1 MQCNDYELGLCK
13 KLCNKYPLADWLSVI
28 AYCQS
33 LLSIKFRKNN
43 SYLLDYLQLGNT
55 KKSQLQRNILKTYE
69 TVRLKLLTLGTRKVL
84 IMNRSTY
91 IYIIFNIIFSFSN
104 KSFAQK
110 LNKYGHTIIENNSK
124 QLQTSIDFD
133 SGQELI
139 EYKNLVFKGNS
150 AFKIK
155 NGYLSISGKYENTG
169 SYIYIY
175 NEIGSEVFTK
185 RYKSI
190 INLKISPSGNYCC
203 FYDGTQLQIL
213 NLITLKVQVLP
224 GTTLF
229 DINNNG
235 DVVFYNESNGSINVD
250 STSYAFNEPVFM
262 IKFFDEK
269 AIFATKND
277 IYSFE
282 NNVIKK
288 IYQSEE
294 GRIFDIQIIQDK
306 MYFTT
311 KQELKDKFIFQLFST
326 NNLSTFQFEQQAELA
341 LANLRNKKQLA
352 TPIDSKFHNLTNELI
367 RDPLNFYQDTV
378 YQPIG
383 NSYNEIQ
390 EYTPGSPYL
399 HPGVDLLG
407 TYLQDVYSVKQGYVK
422 AIITISGIYHWRI
435 AIANEN
441 TADTSQGYLYA
452 HLEQS
457 TIPYQVGDSVN
468 EGDIIGQLVDFPV
481 TGFVHC
487 HFARIFDDGL
497 TWNGSWW
504 TFENPLTYM
513 TNFFDT
519 IPPGFEPTINNDV
532 FAFRDSA
539 GNYLSPSS
547 LYGNVKVISKSF
559 DQINASWHCDVNKLR
574 YSLSPLSNPQTILID
589 TFAYEYDFYNDN
601 YFSTSYL
608 TGIINTIYSRDIS
621 CYTTA
626 DYVVRDFYHIVT
638 NSDGNDTIDGND
650 SIQYFDT
657 KQFANGNYIFRV
669 EASDPSGNTSRD
681 SMIITIQN
689 TGTAIENFSNEN
701 RFQISPNPFEDNLN
715 IQFLKSIDELES
727 LTIIDVMGRAVKELN
742 NLNTNQ
748 TLSINLSDLK
758 SGVYFVRINFDQ
770 EIKTLKII
778 KN

>member
-110 LNKYGHTIIENNSK
+110 LNKFGHIIIENNSK
-124 QLQTSIDFD
+124 QLQTSIDFE

-139 EYKNLVFKGNS
+139 EYKNLLFKGNS

-169 SYIYIY
+169 SSIYIY

-262 IKFFDEK
+262 IEFFNEK
-269 AIFATKND
+269 AIVATKND
-277 IYSFE
+277 LYSFE

-341 LANLRNKKQLA
+341 LANLRSKKQLA

-547 LYGNVKVISKSF
+547 LYGNVTVISKSF

-715 IQFLKSIDELES
+715 IQSLKSIDELES

>member
-1 MQCNDYELGLCK
+1 
-13 KLCNKYPLADWLSVI
+13 
-28 AYCQS
+28 
-33 LLSIKFRKNN
+33 
-43 SYLLDYLQLGNT
+43 
-55 KKSQLQRNILKTYE
+55 
-69 TVRLKLLTLGTRKVL
+69 
-84 IMNRSTY
+84 
-91 IYIIFNIIFSFSN
+91 
-104 KSFAQK
+104 
-110 LNKYGHTIIENNSK
+110 
-124 QLQTSIDFD
+124 
-133 SGQELI
+133 
-139 EYKNLVFKGNS
+139 
-150 AFKIK
+150 
-155 NGYLSISGKYENTG
+155 
-169 SYIYIY
+169 
-175 NEIGSEVFTK
+175 
-185 RYKSI
+185 
-190 INLKISPSGNYCC
+190 
-203 FYDGTQLQIL
+203 
-213 NLITLKVQVLP
+213 
-224 GTTLF
+224 
-229 DINNNG
+229 
-235 DVVFYNESNGSINVD
+235 
-250 STSYAFNEPVFM
+250 
-262 IKFFDEK
+262 
-269 AIFATKND
+269 
-277 IYSFE
+277 
-282 NNVIKK
+282 
-288 IYQSEE
+288 
-294 GRIFDIQIIQDK
+294 
-306 MYFTT
+306 
-311 KQELKDKFIFQLFST
+311 
-326 NNLSTFQFEQQAELA
+326 
-341 LANLRNKKQLA
+341 
-352 TPIDSKFHNLTNELI
+352 
-367 RDPLNFYQDTV
+367 
-378 YQPIG
+378 
-383 NSYNEIQ
+383 
-390 EYTPGSPYL
+390 
-399 HPGVDLLG
+399 
-407 TYLQDVYSVKQGYVK
+407 
-422 AIITISGIYHWRI
+422 
-435 AIANEN
+435 
-441 TADTSQGYLYA
+441 
-452 HLEQS
+452 
-457 TIPYQVGDSVN
+457 VN

-727 LTIIDVMGRAVKELN
+727 LTIIDVMGRVVKELN

>member
-1 MQCNDYELGLCK
+1 
-13 KLCNKYPLADWLSVI
+13 
-28 AYCQS
+28 
-33 LLSIKFRKNN
+33 
-43 SYLLDYLQLGNT
+43 
-55 KKSQLQRNILKTYE
+55 
-69 TVRLKLLTLGTRKVL
+69 
-84 IMNRSTY
+84 MNRSIY

-110 LNKYGHTIIENNSK
+110 LNKFGHIIIENNSN
-124 QLQTSIDFD
+124 QLKTTMNFE

-139 EYKNLVFKGNS
+139 EYKNLLFKGNS

-169 SYIYIY
+169 ASIYIY
-175 NEIGSEVFTK
+175 SEIGTEVYTK

-203 FYDGTQLQIL
+203 FYDGSQLQIL
-213 NLITLKVQVLP
+213 NLLTLKGKIFP
-224 GTTLF
+224 SATIF

-235 DVVFYNESNGSINVD
+235 DVVFYNENKSSISIGSN
-250 STSYAFNEPVFM
+250 SYAIEEPVFM
-262 IKFFDEK
+262 IDFFNEK

-277 IYSFE
+277 LYSFE

-326 NNLSTFQFEQQAELA
+326 NNLSTFQFEQQSELA

-390 EYTPGSPYL
+390 EYTTGSPYL

-519 IPPGFEPTINNDV
+519 IPPAFEPTINNDV

-547 LYGNVKVISKSF
+547 LDGNVKVISKSF

-727 LTIIDVMGRAVKELN
+727 LTIIDVMGRVVKELN